1 MNFLDHIERG
11 FKFLFKSL
19 NFVVGIV
26 VGAMFGAL
34 FSILVI
40 MMVSDGFN
48 FSGGWYWR
56 LLPGAVLGA
65 VAGIKIWPLMLGIF
79 FGGDADL
86 DLELGDNEMID
97 SEVKCSDDS
106 NHNSIK

>member
-19 NFVVGIV
+19 NLMVGII
-26 VGAMFGAL
+26 VGALFGAL
-34 FSILVI
+34 LSVLVI
-40 MMVSDGFN
+40 MMVSDGFS

-65 VAGIKIWPLMLGIF
+65 VAGVKVWPLMLGIF
-79 FGGDADL
+79 IGGD
-86 DLELGDNEMID
+86 GDIDID
-97 SEVKCSDDS
+97 SGIDLNDSDMTESERRNS
-106 NHNSIK
+106 ND